1 MKESFLCYE
10 SGDSLFLIMLD
21 AVLHILEAPANGQEC
36 VKFQDQEIPVQDFCR
51 RFGGWPREE
60 SRYAVLLKAGE
71 RIGGFLAEQILG
83 VCELEVERFKVLPRE
98 VRGQGGWDG
107 GSGRRGSRLC
117 RGPAAGGGA
126 GWTQSFRRLCGRKTD
141 V

>member
-21 AVLHILEAPANGQEC
+21 AVLHILEAPADGQEC

-51 RFGGWPREE
+51 RFGGCPREE

-98 VRGQGGWDG
+98 VRGQANVFLQEAVWVETA
-107 GSGRRGSRLC
+107 GSYGFLVDSEKL
-117 RGPAAGGGA
+117 
-126 GWTQSFRRLCGRKTD
+126 F
-141 V
+141 

>member
-21 AVLHILEAPANGQEC
+21 AVLHILEAPADGQEC

-51 RFGGWPREE
+51 CFGGCPREE

-98 VRGQGGWDG
+98 VPARPTPFCRRRPGWKRREATDFWWTVRSYFRDIRAADG
-107 GSGRRGSRLC
+107 GGVL
-117 RGPAAGGGA
+117 
-126 GWTQSFRRLCGRKTD
+126 
-141 V
+141 

>member
-21 AVLHILEAPANGQEC
+21 AVLHILEAPSDGQEC

-51 RFGGWPREE
+51 CFGGCPREE

-83 VCELEVERFKVLPRE
+83 VCELEVENFKNLPQE
-98 VRGQGGWDG
+98 VRGQANAFLQEAAWVETA
-107 GSGRRGSRLC
+107 GSYGFLVDSEKL
-117 RGPAAGGGA
+117 
-126 GWTQSFRRLCGRKTD
+126 F
-141 V
+141 

>member
-21 AVLHILEAPANGQEC
+21 AVLHILEAPANGQEW
-36 VKFQDQEIPVQDFCR
+36 VKYRDHEIPVQDFCR

-98 VRGQGGWDG
+98 VRGQANVFLQEAAWVETA
-107 GSGRRGSRLC
+107 GSYGFLVDSEKL
-117 RGPAAGGGA
+117 
-126 GWTQSFRRLCGRKTD
+126 F
-141 V
+141 

>member
-21 AVLHILEAPANGQEC
+21 AVLHILEAPADGQEC

-51 RFGGWPREE
+51 RFGGCPREE

-71 RIGGFLAEQILG
+71 
-83 VCELEVERFKVLPRE
+83 
-98 VRGQGGWDG
+98 VRGQANAFLQEAAWVETA
-107 GSGRRGSRLC
+107 GSYGFLVDSEKL
-117 RGPAAGGGA
+117 
-126 GWTQSFRRLCGRKTD
+126 F
-141 V
+141 

>member
-71 RIGGFLAEQILG
+71 ILG

-98 VRGQGGWDG
+98 VRGQANAFLQEAAWVETA
-107 GSGRRGSRLC
+107 GSYGFLVDSEKL
-117 RGPAAGGGA
+117 
-126 GWTQSFRRLCGRKTD
+126 F
-141 V
+141 